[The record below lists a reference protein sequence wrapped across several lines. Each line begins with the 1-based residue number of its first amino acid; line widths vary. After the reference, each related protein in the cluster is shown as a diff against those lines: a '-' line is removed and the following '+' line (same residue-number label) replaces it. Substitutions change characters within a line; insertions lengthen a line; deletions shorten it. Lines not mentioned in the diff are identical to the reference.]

1 MEMTENSARKI
12 AIIGP
17 ANAGKSILFNK
28 FSRSY
33 SVVSNYSQTTFS
45 AIRREA
51 DFAGGRYE
59 IIDTPGIFSL
69 NVLSDDE
76 RVTRDILL
84 EENPEFLIFCGDAVN
99 LKQSLVLLSQVLEL
113 GIPTAFCLNKI
124 DEAEKKGIEIDTD
137 MLSVKLGMPVVK
149 TAAIYGLGLRELE
162 NVCKEA
168 KPVNPS
174 ITYPGFVEETIKD
187 LEKVTSGKMEIAKGI
202 LFLLLSDPESGREL
216 VDLRYSSGEQR
227 STANALLEVVEKK
240 FRVISRITLRKAIL
254 NSREGWAS
262 RISSEVTV
270 KNKVMGATVF
280 DSLAEISRHPVLGW
294 PILFGILWIIFKSV
308 GTVAGGIAGLLD
320 NTFFIPAAS
329 WVDSL
334 IENRLISDFLVGDF
348 GILTMGI
355 ANAIGTVVPIL
366 LMFFLLLNLL
376 EDIGYLPNLS
386 ILLNRLLTPFGLSG
400 KAVLPMVL
408 GFGCNT
414 MATLT
419 TRMLESRRE
428 RIVATF
434 LIALGFPCAVQ
445 LGIMLAIMA
454 TAPYSVLIIVISAV
468 MVTQIVAGL
477 ILNSFIPVDKKAD
490 FIIELPRFRLPNMRN
505 VVKKTYFRLKW
516 FLGEALPMFM
526 VAAVMMFT
534 LKVTGLLR
542 IIEDTLSPVVTG
554 FLSLPEKMTEVFIL
568 VLSRREVGA
577 VYFKNMVDNG
587 EVDYYQTVV
596 GLIVITLFI
605 PCASNT
611 IVMFKELGARWAVA
625 MNVGIIVI
633 AVLVGG
639 LVDFIVRLF

>member
-1 MEMTENSARKI
+1 MEKKESPGRKI
-12 AIIGP
+12 VIVGP

-33 SVVSNYSQTTFS
+33 SIVSNYSQTTFT
-45 AIRREA
+45 AVRKEA

-84 EENPEFLIFCGDAVN
+84 EENPELLIFCGDAVN

-113 GIPTAFCLNKI
+113 SIPTAFCLNKI
-124 DEAEKKGIEIDTD
+124 DEAEKKGIEINTEL
-137 MLSVKLGMPVVK
+137 LSSKIGMPVVK

-162 NVCKEA
+162 NVCRTA
-168 KPVNPS
+168 KPVAPS
-174 ITYPGFVEETIKD
+174 IAYPAFVGETIKE
-187 LEKVTSGKMEIAKGI
+187 LEAVISGRMDMAKGI
-202 LFLLLSDPESGREL
+202 LFLLLSDPESGRDIVES
-216 VDLRYSSGEQR
+216 RYSSLENRPTAR
-227 STANALLEVVEKK
+227 SLLDSVEKK

-254 NSREGWAS
+254 NSREGWANQTVS
-262 RISSEVTV
+262 LVVKRDTV
-270 KNKVMGATVF
+270 KSPTVF
-280 DSLAEISRHPVLGW
+280 DFFAEISRHPVWGW
-294 PILFGILWIIFKSV
+294 PILFGILWIIFEGV
-308 GTVAGGIAGLLD
+308 GKIAGWMAGFLD
-320 NTFFIPAAS
+320 SILFIPAAE
-329 WVDSL
+329 WVASL
-334 IENRLISDFLVGDF
+334 IANPLLKDFLVGDF

-366 LMFFLLLNLL
+366 LVFFLLLNLL

-386 ILLNRLLTPFGLSG
+386 ILLNRLLMPLGLSG

-428 RIVATF
+428 RILATF

-454 TAPYSVLIIVISAV
+454 TAPYSVLLIVISAV
-468 MVTQIVAGL
+468 MVTQIISGL
-477 ILNSFIPVDKKAD
+477 ILNSFVPVDKKAD

-505 VVKKTYFRLKW
+505 VARKTYFRLEW
-516 FLGEALPMFM
+516 FLSEAVPMFM
-526 VAAVMMFT
+526 VAAVAMFT

-542 IIEDTLSPVVTG
+542 MIENALSPVVTG

-577 VYFKNMVDNG
+577 VFFKDMVDG
-587 EVDYYQTVV
+587 AEVDYYQTVV
-596 GLIVITLFI
+596 GLVVITLFI

-611 IVMFKELGARWAVA
+611 IVMFKELGARWAIA

-639 LVDFIVRLF
+639 FVDFIIRMF